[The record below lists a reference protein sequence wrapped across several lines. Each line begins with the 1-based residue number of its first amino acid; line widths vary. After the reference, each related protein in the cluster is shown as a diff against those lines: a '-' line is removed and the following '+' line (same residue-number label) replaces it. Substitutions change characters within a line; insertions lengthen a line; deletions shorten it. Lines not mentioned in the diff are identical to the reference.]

1 MNISSFLNKLVLGL
15 SEKNYDQ
22 TLSDYRLWMGIGVT
36 HGWIPNDQ
44 LYYDILA
51 SMKPESVD
59 PPSAQVIHRTS
70 HLLLRFVTEVGNDPV
85 LSAYVSGTHERLC
98 HQSLKNF
105 FTVNMGVILGNE
117 VSTPELRK
125 FYTDVN
131 FLAHW
136 VNLGYLNVKDV
147 KNHILQSLTFK
158 PTLYVYQSN
167 SLAVLLKIS
176 GAIFAANVDPSV
188 MDRCCDALKSANLG
202 STWVAAGLI
211 KVRVLIS
218 TAKAIYEC

>member
-1 MNISSFLNKLVLGL
+1 MKISSFLNKLVLGL

-36 HGWIPNDQ
+36 HGWIPDDQ
-44 LYYDILA
+44 LYNDILA
-51 SMKPESVD
+51 SMKPELVV
-59 PPSAQVIHRTS
+59 PSSLQLIHSTS
-70 HLLLRFVTEVGNDPV
+70 HLLLRFITDVGHDPV

-105 FTVNMGVILGNE
+105 FTINLGFILGGDR
-117 VSTPELRK
+117 PILELPRL
-125 FYTDVN
+125 YTDVN

-136 VNLGYLNVKDV
+136 ANLGYLNVEDV
-147 KNHILQSLTFK
+147 QNHILQSLTFK
-158 PTLYVYQSN
+158 STLRTHQVN
-167 SLAVLLKIS
+167 SLGVLLKIA
-176 GAIFAANVDPSV
+176 GATFAAYVDPSV
-188 MDRCCDALKSANLG
+188 MDRCCNTLKSANLG
-202 STWVAAGLI
+202 SIWVAAGLI